1 MPSSSEVSV
10 EPPLHTAPL
19 PAFQFT
25 RVTVTAVEQISP
37 SFKRVTF
44 GGVALRTFGNPHRIL
59 DQRIKLIF
67 PSAMGL
73 PNLNSTSTY
82 AEWTALSPSSRG
94 DMRTYSIRDLVV
106 GEDGSSSLVIDFA
119 HGTST
124 AEVGPAARWVA
135 SAAPGQ
141 QLLVYGPRRGRLDG
155 GGIEYHPGD
164 AQNIL
169 IVGDETAV
177 PAISRILE
185 ETASSPANVLAL
197 LEVPTEADFLDLA
210 VGNHQRIRWLARDE
224 REVGSSVTPVI
235 LRHLG
240 LDGVEDVTPQVE
252 DVAPLDDD
260 PVWETAWF
268 SNIEPEPRSLTD
280 HALRSHYFWIAG
292 ESRMVTNLRRHLVRD
307 LAVPRE
313 RVAFMGY
320 WRR

>member
-1 MPSSSEVSV
+1 MPSSSEVAV
-10 EPPLHTAPL
+10 EPTLHTAPL

-37 SFKRVTF
+37 SFKRITF
-44 GGVALRTFGNPHRIL
+44 GGAALRTFGNPHRTL

-67 PSAMGL
+67 PGATGL
-73 PNLNSTSTY
+73 PNLSSTSTY
-82 AEWTALSPSSRG
+82 AEWTALSPHSRG

-106 GEDGSSSLVIDFA
+106 GEDGSCVLVVDFA
-119 HGTST
+119 HGV
-124 AEVGPAARWVA
+124 AAPEVGPAARWVA
-135 SAAPGQ
+135 SATPGQ

-164 AQNIL
+164 AENVL

-185 ETASSPANVLAL
+185 ETASSTANVLAL
-197 LEVPTEADFLDLA
+197 LEVPTEADFLDLDLGDRQQ
-210 VGNHQRIRWLARDE
+210 VLWFARDE
-224 REVGSSVTPVI
+224 GEVGSAVTPVI

-240 LDGVEDVTPQVE
+240 LEGDVTPQVE
-252 DVAPLDDD
+252 DVAPLGED

-268 SNIEPEPRSLTD
+268 SNIESEPRTLTD
-280 HALRSHYFWIAG
+280 QALRSHYFWIAG
-292 ESRMVTNLRRHLVRD
+292 ESRMVTTLRRHLVRD

-320 WRR
+320 WRK